1 MVHVHGRDV
10 AQRAARIARVAA
22 ERRLL
27 VPVDVGKHEAMALVA
42 DGTGQRLVAPFTFA
56 LDRPGLARFVQ
67 QVERAVDARD
77 DVQVEV
83 GVEAAGHYHR
93 PVTASSMLPGAW
105 TLIELNPAH
114 VTEQRRV
121 LGKRGIKTDQV
132 DLVAMFDL
140 LVVGR
145 GQLVAARSEALT
157 QLQAWAAMRH
167 RRVTAVIALKNQL
180 LGQMDRAF
188 PGASRCLVGSL
199 LDTKVGRLVIAEF
212 SDPARLARLGVE
224 RFRRFAAARDVIVSR
239 KVAERFVTAARAAV
253 PLDGA
258 ATARQLLAADLELLD
273 RLERHAGQAE
283 GRIAQLLPAT
293 PFQVLT
299 TTPFQVLTTTPGWAT
314 VRAGRYGAALGEPSR
329 WPTARQVY
337 RASGLTPKT
346 YESAGTRYDGQ
357 ICREGSVELRGAL
370 LELGMGLWLCDPT
383 SRGYATSLKARGKPA
398 GIIACAM
405 ARRASKIAF
414 AMVRDQTPYEP
425 ARWKD

>member
-10 AQRAARIARVAA
+10 AQRAARIGRLPL

-27 VPVDVGKHEAMALVA
+27 VPVDVGKHDAMALVA
-42 DGTGQRLVAPFTFA
+42 DATGERLVAPFTFT
-56 LDRPGLARFVQ
+56 LDRPGLADLVR
-67 QVERAVDARD
+67 RVDRVAGLRD

-93 PVTASSMLPGAW
+93 PVTASGMLPPHW
-105 TLIELNPAH
+105 TLLELNPAH

-132 DLVAMFDL
+132 DLAAMFDL

-145 GQLVAARSEALT
+145 GLVVAPRCEALA

-167 RRVTAVIALKNQL
+167 RRIGAVIAVKNQL

-188 PGASRCLVGSL
+188 PGASRCVAGSL

-212 SDPARLARLGVE
+212 TDPARLARLGVE
-224 RFRRFAAARDVIVSR
+224 RFRRFAAARDVIVAR
-239 KVAERFVTAARAAV
+239 KVAERFVAAARAAL

-258 ATARQLLAADLELLD
+258 ATARQLVTADLELLQ
-273 RLERHAGQAE
+273 RLEAHADDAE
-283 GRIAQLLPAT
+283 QRIADLLPQT
-293 PFQVLT
+293 PFA
-299 TTPFQVLTTTPGWAT
+299 VLTTTPGWAT
-314 VRAGRYGAALGEPSR
+314 VRVGRYGAALGEPAR

-346 YESAGTRYDGQ
+346 YESAGKRHDGQ

-370 LELGMGLWLCDPT
+370 LELGMGLWLCDPA
-383 SRGYATSLKARGKPA
+383 SKRYAISLKSRGKPA

-425 ARWKD
+425 DRWSH